1 MEIKQETYHR
11 LGDTTDKLML
21 IISHSMETI
30 DTINAGI
37 NQFKNGLEMMEGF
50 VMQQKKL
57 LLSVI
62 IGDDLKRPK
71 HPLSE
76 EESTTEEEETTSEE
90 EQKIEVEEEEEEE
103 KHEEEEQQAAEE
115 EEKHEEE
122 EEEEEDVFIYDPEDQ
137 KAAKVIAP
145 KVPIA
150 ETSEKP
156 YARKPYKVILKVSQQ
171 AYNQYAYLYKKALKI
186 INNAK
191 QFEDQ
196 KFQHHLACIEFTIT
210 TKIADVSQLL
220 QNTKT
225 SVHWCKK
232 LKKTAPYKNK
242 DARKITDKLLE
253 TLRRMKAILKNL

>member
-11 LGDTTDKLML
+11 LGDTTDRLMI

-30 DTINAGI
+30 DAINAGI
-37 NQFKNGLEMMEGF
+37 NQFKNGLQMMEQY

-57 LLSVI
+57 LLSI
-62 IGDDLKRPK
+62 IIEAPFPK
-71 HPLSE
+71 PQQPPHEE
-76 EESTTEEEETTSEE
+76 EESTTEEETSEE
-90 EQKIEVEEEEEEE
+90 EQKIEVEEEEEE

-137 KAAKVIAP
+137 KVAKVIAPPP

>member
-1 MEIKQETYHR
+1 MEIKQDTYHR

-21 IISHSMETI
+21 IINHSMETI
-30 DTINAGI
+30 DTISAGI
-37 NQFKNGLEMMEGF
+37 NQFKNGLQMMEGY
-50 VMQQKKL
+50 VMEQKKL

-71 HPLSE
+71 YPLSE
-76 EESTTEEEETTSEE
+76 EESTTEEETSEE
-90 EQKIEVEEEEEEE
+90 EQKIEVEEEEEE

-137 KAAKVIAP
+137 KVAKVIAPAP

-171 AYNQYAYLYKKALKI
+171 AYNQYAYLYKKALKVI
-186 INNAK
+186 QEGK
-191 QFEDQ
+191 QFENQ